1 MSVSAPALP
10 QPRGPVSSAV
20 LDLLRAGTSA
30 SAPVSATLDAGDL
43 AAVDP
48 YGDDLQLALYCCYE
62 LHYRGF
68 FGVADE
74 YEWDPAL
81 LGLRRVLERTFL
93 TALRA
98 DVQPSTDVDA
108 EVAALLVEPDSGRD
122 GTEGAGVSHHL
133 LREGELWQLREYVVH
148 RSMYHLKE
156 ADPQAWVIPRLVGA
170 AKSGLVSVEH
180 DEYGAGVPEHMHA
193 LLFAEMMTGLGL
205 SADYGEYLDL
215 VGART
220 LAEVNFMS
228 MCGLHRDLRGALVGQ
243 FATVE
248 LTSSPGSDRLVRAMR
263 RLGCDEA
270 AIRFYDEHA
279 VADAVHEQIIRRRVL
294 EPMLAAEPHLAGDVV
309 FGMRASGLL
318 AERLGEWVLGCWT
331 RGRSS
336 LRTPLTTDGPGP
348 HAPDLVT
355 APDLDGG
362 ATVSRD
368 PARVRDY
375 V

>member
-1 MSVSAPALP
+1 VSASAPALP
-10 QPRGPVSSAV
+10 QPRGPVSTAV
-20 LDLLRAGTSA
+20 LDVLRAGPRGNASGSA
-30 SAPVSATLDAGDL
+30 ALDAGDL
-43 AAVDP
+43 AGVDP

-68 FGVADE
+68 FGVSDE
-74 YEWDPAL
+74 CEWDPAL
-81 LGLRRVLERTFL
+81 LGMRGALERIFL

-98 DVQPSTDVDA
+98 DVAPSTDVDA
-108 EVAALLVEPDSGRD
+108 EVAGLLVEPDSGPDR
-122 GTEGAGVSHHL
+122 TEGAGVSHHL

-180 DEYGAGVPEHMHA
+180 DEYGAGVPERMHS

-205 SADYGEYLDL
+205 SDEYGEYLDV

-228 MCGLHRDLRGALVGQ
+228 MCGLHRNLRGALVGQ

-263 RLGCDEA
+263 RLGCDDT
-270 AIRFYDEHA
+270 AIRFYEEHA

-294 EPMLAAEPHLAGDVV
+294 DPMLAAEPHLAGDVV

-318 AERLGEWVLGCWT
+318 ADRLAEWVLGCWAG
-331 RGRSS
+331 GRSS
-336 LRTPLTTDGPGP
+336 LRGPLCVEG
-348 HAPDLVT
+348 
-355 APDLDGG
+355 
-362 ATVSRD
+362 
-368 PARVRDY
+368 PARDLTGAGRFPAMSRG
-375 V
+375 